1 MMNIFHF
8 ILLLFLINCSNI
20 KGIES
25 NDRKNI
31 FNNINQDIEYN
42 IELQK
47 VQFEHLNYCQNNNF
61 NIINNK
67 STNNDIFIN
76 FLSINCNINIDVKNN
91 ENDGNNIILLN
102 YSEDSYSF
110 LIKKE
115 IPSLENIIFQVNPLM
130 DIINGKYKYVY
141 ELRSCPLVINSG
153 EYIEGNQINIETK
166 EPTIFYFNDY
176 LRQYNIL
183 YNVKNLEM
191 NETFVTFYFL
201 FDRKSKFEINILDN
215 ENNSNISS
223 SIIENST
230 NIFLD
235 YNKIKNSKILNISI
249 YYFDNNYPIVLK
261 LKIIENNSISILQN
275 NYLNYGFITSRTS
288 YQYYYMEIFKG
299 EEGEIILH
307 NKRANGHLYAF
318 IIKKNNKDYE
328 DEDIKNNNKNY
339 YPNNKDTKYL
349 EINGNTLKLKY
360 HFTHT
365 NGCEGGCYLLLTYYH
380 EPFLWN
386 YTIGYE
392 FTLLVKVWDDIDM
405 RQQIISIPFNE
416 YIFGYFEEDSINEHY
431 YSIFLPNDIKELIVQ
446 IEGKN
451 FDGFIGAGKKRLITS
466 RKMENI
472 DKLIITNKQ
481 MVFRYQIED
490 LSYINIYR
498 NNYMSFA
505 FRPIDYFVDI
515 FSYYSFKI
523 FYLKENEDLIIPLDS
538 NIGSICKPTKG
549 NNSSNFYCYFMLKN
563 INNLYSLSYS
573 ISTANINKNINLYYL
588 KKYDNTYHKHYTL
601 EYRKVQNFW
610 FDEENNVDLIIFKF
624 EFNDNQIQKIMLTFF
639 DPKAEFYPFIYSSQM
654 HQLKGFK
661 SEIIPKTFKFSLPKT
676 FSFII
681 TFIHGAGALE
691 FEDKNM
697 ATVYFSS
704 NLKGQPF
711 FYSLF
716 DVNNLKIIPK
726 ERKSINFMC
735 KTELD
740 NIIRNNGIRELTVGE
755 PMNEIII
762 NKQIPFFYYIKYNRN
777 IDINFRLINNDE
789 IISPSGNETTNF
801 DIDGHILEYKYIE
814 KKLKGEYIELKKPT
828 KGYYDLVAKT
838 GLFQINEESNE
849 NNKYLLIKIDAIKG
863 TNKYIDS
870 NLIIQSISM
879 YLEDNAYI
887 LPINQ
892 YIAGRFNNEEDKNYL
907 IQVSEWEKMVLR
919 DYLIEFSANYEDL
932 IIEISEDSNITFTN
946 ETGIKKYMVSK
957 VDEDIKIKLKN
968 PNKRPNANYIIRY
981 FSTTLG
987 DEYNYTFI
995 KTHKTF
1001 KMEDNSDDTV
1011 NFKFEFEKI
1020 KIHNKG
1026 ESVERND
1033 VYFEIYSSLFVKEK
1047 IDNNEKLDTIATLS
1061 SKASFSDKIIINY
1074 MKDNDFNI
1082 SFKNITREF
1091 YKYNLQIKIHV
1102 LIKDTFLNEDYL
1114 VYSIPIDLTNYLKR
1128 NEKSYIFFIL
1138 ITLIA
1143 IIIVIIIIFCIIYN
1157 KLKKQNLDLKEKV
1170 LSISFSSGMTK
1181 DVLEEEEEGRKSK
1194 KDEDYETTFI

>member
-61 NIINNK
+61 KIINNK

-249 YYFDNNYPIVLK
+249 YYFDNNYPIVLR

-288 YQYYYMEIFKG
+288 YQYYYMDIFKG

-328 DEDIKNNNKNY
+328 DIKNNNKNY
-339 YPNNKDTKYL
+339 YPNNKDTNYL

-360 HFTHT
+360 NFTHT
-365 NGCEGGCYLLLTYYH
+365 NECEGGCYLLLTYYH

-392 FTLLVKVWDDIDM
+392 FTLLVKVWDDMDM
-405 RQQIISIPFNE
+405 RQQIINIPFNE

-515 FSYYSFKI
+515 FSYYSLRI

-538 NIGSICKPTKG
+538 NIGSICQPTKG

-639 DPKAEFYPFIYSSQM
+639 DPKAEFYPHIYSSQM
-654 HQLKGFK
+654 HQLKGLK

-681 TFIHGAGALE
+681 TFIHGAGALK

-697 ATVYFSS
+697 DTVYFSS

-726 ERKSINFMC
+726 DRKNINFMC

-762 NKQIPFFYYIKYNRN
+762 NKQIPFFYYIKYNKN

-801 DIDGHILEYKYIE
+801 DIEGYILEYKYIE

-849 NNKYLLIKIDAIKG
+849 NDKYLLIKIDAIKG

-870 NLIIQSISM
+870 NLIIQTISM
-879 YLEDNAYI
+879 YLEGNAYI

-1061 SKASFSDKIIINY
+1061 SKASFSDKIITNY
-1074 MKDNDFNI
+1074 MKDSDFNI

-1102 LIKDTFLNEDYL
+1102 LIKDSFLNEDYL

-1128 NEKSYIFFIL
+1128 DEKSYIFFIL
-1138 ITLIA
+1138 IPLLA

-1181 DVLEEEEEGRKSK
+1181 DVLEEEDEGRKSK